1 MTDSGSM
8 NRFAAG
14 IAYDGTGYMGW
25 QRQHHGASVQAAVEA
40 AVSRVAASPVEVV
53 CAGRTDAGVHAT
65 QQVVHFDTAADR
77 PLYGWL
83 RGVNSNLPRDVA
95 LQWIT
100 PVDPRFHARFS
111 ATARSYRYVIYS
123 HPVRPA
129 LHRSRVSWTYRALE
143 VQPMREAAR
152 DLLGEHDFSSFRAVA
167 CQARH
172 PVRRVDE
179 LTVTRVGDYL
189 YLDVTANA
197 FLHHMVRNI
206 AGVLM
211 RIGAGDR
218 PPEWARRV
226 LEARDRTAG
235 GVTAPGEGLYL
246 VNVGYP
252 AEFGIP
258 EHGERPAFAC

>member
-1 MTDSGSM
+1 M

-14 IAYDGTGYMGW
+14 IAYDGRQYMGW

-40 AVSRVAASPVEVV
+40 AVSSVAASRVEVV
-53 CAGRTDAGVHAT
+53 CAGRTDAGVHAS
-65 QQVVHFDTAADR
+65 QQIVHFDTPAQR
-77 PLYGWL
+77 PLHGWL

-95 LQWIT
+95 LQWIM
-100 PVDPRFHARFS
+100 PVPPGFHARFS

-129 LHRSRVSWTYRALE
+129 LHRGRVAWTYRSLE
-143 VQPMREAAR
+143 VERMRAAAHF
-152 DLLGEHDFSSFRAVA
+152 LIGEHDFSSFRAVA

-172 PVRRVDE
+172 PIRRVED
-179 LTVTRVGDYL
+179 LTVTRAGDYL

-211 RIGAGDR
+211 SIGAGDHD
-218 PPEWARRV
+218 PEWAGAV

-246 VNVGYP
+246 VGVRYP
-252 AEFGIP
+252 DAFGVP
-258 EHGERPAFAC
+258 ERGELPAFAC